1 MQEQTS
7 IKMLFNYGGFNET
20 LWATWWAKVWIY
32 FVCGGNLKRI
42 PVIEPRSIDPCFLL
56 ESINEMKKQIGDLC
70 DIKTIVTELQD
81 SMKNLKK
88 RQCIA
93 S

>member
-1 MQEQTS
+1 MKLFELLDEQKYEYTS
-7 IKMLFNYGGFNET
+7 
-20 LWATWWAKVWIY
+20 
-32 FVCGGNLKRI
+32 FVGANLKRI
-42 PVIEPRSIDPCFLL
+42 TVIEPRSIDPCFLL

-70 DIKTIVTELQD
+70 NIKTIVTELQD
-81 SMKNLKK
+81 SMKNLQK